1 MNRRVVL
8 DASAALEAV
17 LRRPNADR
25 VLDIVEAAH
34 RVSAPELFACEV
46 ANALWKHT
54 RAGDLDSDE
63 AQMALESSLELVDVL
78 EPSVDLVPE
87 ALVTASAHNHP
98 VYDALYAV
106 LARRSGATVCTFDR
120 RLTKL
125 LDVMVVPYLVPQG

>member
-1 MNRRVVL
+1 
-8 DASAALEAV
+8 
-17 LRRPNADR
+17 
-25 VLDIVEAAH
+25 
-34 RVSAPELFACEV
+34 VSAPELFACEV

-63 AQMALESSLELVDVL
+63 VQVALEYSLELVDVL
-78 EPSVDLVPE
+78 EPSVDLAPE
-87 ALVTASAHNHP
+87 ALVTASAHDHP

-125 LDVMVVPYLVPQG
+125 LDVMVVPYLVPRG